1 MQKKKGTIALTALLL
16 SAGLTACGS
25 TEASVATTT
34 EATTEAGTE
43 AATEETAAAS
53 TEAETTTAA
62 AAEEMTEEV
71 TTESST
77 EESTEDTAAA
87 EEAIDTTALTDG
99 LTETNTKYTAGAY
112 AGISF
117 QSAVTAAGMLSWYVE
132 NDPSESLVE
141 DTVAAWCSDNG
152 IDTESFE
159 EGLDT
164 VYDAALSTLDDE
176 GQDLLSTGG
185 WNDPVTWDK
194 DDVEDLFSAIYT
206 GAGLTMPE

>member
-34 EATTEAGTE
+34 EATTEA
-43 AATEETAAAS
+43 ATEETTVTTA
-53 TEAETTTAA
+53 EAETTTAA
-62 AAEEMTEEV
+62 AAEETTEEV

-77 EESTEDTAAA
+77 EESTEETAAA

-132 NDPSESLVE
+132 NDPSERLVE

-194 DDVEDLFSAIYT
+194 DDVEDLFSAIYA

>member
-34 EATTEAGTE
+34 EATTEA
-43 AATEETAAAS
+43 ATEETTVTTA
-53 TEAETTTAA
+53 EAETTTAA
-62 AAEEMTEEV
+62 AAEETTEEV

-77 EESTEDTAAA
+77 EESTEETAAA

-194 DDVEDLFSAIYT
+194 DDVEDLFSAIYA